1 MTLQRRV
8 LGYLALAA
16 TASCALTVT
25 VAVVLVKHRISSQRM
40 ATLETQAG
48 ILALAGGAPGALS
61 AGQHV
66 YRVGT
71 GRPHRVRPAARAAVL
86 AAIPSGPDAHGTTTV
101 AGRTVLYVARGTPAG
116 RIVLIRPAGLAFS
129 EWRPFLVSLV
139 LAGLGSAVL
148 AALLAYLLA
157 RRLTRPIGELADAT
171 RRLAAGEPGVAVPIG
186 GDKELAELG
195 RAFNEMSS
203 DLERANE
210 TQRRFLESVSHELKT
225 PLTSI
230 HGYAE
235 ALREGAV
242 SPAEGGRVIGAESER
257 LQRLVFDLLDLA
269 RLRRAGFSVARDPV
283 ELSALAAQAVAR
295 HGPRAAEIGVEL
307 SSTGAP
313 EAWVVGDAGRILQAV
328 SNLIE
333 NALRLTPA
341 GGRVTVITG
350 PGELS
355 VSDTGP
361 GLAPDDIP
369 HAFERF
375 YLHDRYRSDRAD
387 GSGLGLAIV
396 HELVGAL
403 GGTVQASSPDGS
415 GAQFTLRLA
424 AAGAPEPAASS
435 RDGPL

>member
-1 MTLQRRV
+1 VSLQRRV
-8 LGYLALAA
+8 FGYLALAA
-16 TASCALTVT
+16 IASCALTVA
-25 VAVVLVKHRISSQRM
+25 VAVLLVRHRIANQRL
-40 ATLETQAG
+40 ATLESQAG
-48 ILALAGGAPGALS
+48 VLALAGGAPGALS

-71 GRPHRVRPAARAAVL
+71 GRPRGIRPAAQAAVL
-86 AAIPSGPDAHGTTTV
+86 AVIPAGSAQGTASA
-101 AGRTVLYVARGTPAG
+101 AGRKLLYVARRTAVG
-116 RIVLIRPAGLAFS
+116 RIVLIRSAKLAFA

-139 LAGLGSAVL
+139 LAGLGGAAL

-157 RRLTRPIGELADAT
+157 QRLTRPIGELAGAT
-171 RRLAAGEPGVAVPIG
+171 RRLAAGEPGVAVPVR
-186 GDKELAELG
+186 GDRELAELG

-203 DLERANE
+203 DLQRANE
-210 TQRRFLESVSHELKT
+210 AQRGFLESVSHELKT

-257 LQRLVFDLLDLA
+257 LERLVFDLLDLA
-269 RLRRAGFSVARDPV
+269 RLGRSGFSVARDPV
-283 ELSALAAQAVAR
+283 ELAGLAAQAVAR
-295 HGPRAAEIGVEL
+295 HQPRAAEIGVEL
-307 SSTGAP
+307 TSSGGP
-313 EAWVVGDAGRILQAV
+313 ETWVLGDAGRILQAA

-341 GGRVTVITG
+341 GGRVTVSTG

-355 VSDTGP
+355 VTDTGP

-375 YLHDRYRSDRAD
+375 YLHDRYRSARAD

-396 HELVGAL
+396 HELMSAM

-415 GAQFTLRLA
+415 GAQFRLRLA
-424 AAGAPEPAASS
+424 MVGAPERAASG
-435 RDGPL
+435 RDRSL

>member
-16 TASCALTVT
+16 TASCALTVA
-25 VAVVLVKHRISSQRM
+25 VAVVLVKHRISSQRI

-48 ILALAGGAPGALS
+48 ILALAGGVPGALS

-86 AAIPSGPDAHGTTTV
+86 TAIPSSPDAQGTTTV

-139 LAGLGSAVL
+139 LAGLGGAVL

-157 RRLTRPIGELADAT
+157 RRLTRPIGELANAT
-171 RRLAAGEPGVAVPIG
+171 RRLAAGEPGVAVPIE

-283 ELSALAAQAVAR
+283 ELSGLAAQAVAR

-307 SSTGAP
+307 SSTGAG
-313 EAWVVGDAGRILQAV
+313 EAWVVGDGGRILQAV

-355 VSDTGP
+355 VRDTGP

-396 HELVGAL
+396 HELVDAM
-403 GGTVQASSPDGS
+403 GGTVQAASLDGS

-424 AAGAPEPAASS
+424 AAGAPEPAASG

>member
-1 MTLQRRV
+1 VTLQRRV

-16 TASCALTVT
+16 TASCALTVA
-25 VAVVLVKHRISSQRM
+25 VAVVLVKHRIASQRM
-40 ATLETQAG
+40 VTLETQAG
-48 ILALAGGAPGALS
+48 VLALVGGAPGALN

-71 GRPHRVRPAARAAVL
+71 AGPHRVRPAAQAAVL
-86 AAIPSGPDAHGTTTV
+86 AAIPSSGDAQGTEAV
-101 AGRTVLYVARGTPAG
+101 AGRRLLYVARRTEAG

-139 LAGLGSAVL
+139 LAGLGGAAL

-171 RRLAAGEPGVAVPIG
+171 RRLAAGEPGVAVPVQ
-186 GDKELAELG
+186 GDREIAELG

-203 DLERANE
+203 HLENANE
-210 TQRRFLESVSHELKT
+210 SQRRFLESVSHELKT

-242 SPAEGGRVIGAESER
+242 SPAEGGRVIGAESRR

-269 RLRRAGFSVARDPV
+269 RLRRAGFSVGRDPV
-283 ELSALAAQAVAR
+283 ELTGLAAQAVAR
-295 HGPRAAEIGVEL
+295 HQPRAAEIGVEL
-307 SSTGAP
+307 SSTGAG

-341 GGRVTVITG
+341 GGRVTVITR

-355 VSDTGP
+355 VTDTGP
-361 GLAPDDIP
+361 GPAPDDIQ

-375 YLHDRYRSDRAD
+375 YLHDRYRSARAD

-396 HELVGAL
+396 HDLVSAM

-415 GAQFTLRLA
+415 GATFTLRLA
-424 AAGAPEPAASS
+424 VAGAPEPAASG
-435 RDGPL
+435 RDGAL